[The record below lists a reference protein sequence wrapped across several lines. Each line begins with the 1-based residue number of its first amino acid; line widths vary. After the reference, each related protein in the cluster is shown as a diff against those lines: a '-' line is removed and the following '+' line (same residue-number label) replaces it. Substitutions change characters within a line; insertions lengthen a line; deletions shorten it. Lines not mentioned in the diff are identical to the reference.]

1 MNSQK
6 LFLFDFDG
14 VIVDGMKEYW
24 HSSLLTFEKFLNSS
38 DILIDKNLYK
48 QVSKTFIEMRPW
60 VKYGWEMLIIVHEII
75 KKESPLNLKNKSD
88 FLNKYHQNCQKILLD
103 NSWITEDLQKSL
115 DDARRYQIDKDFDNW
130 IKLHSPF
137 YEVLNIIEKIKKEK
151 IKTGIITTKGKVF
164 ATKILEK
171 LNVFPELIFGYESGT
186 KVEIASRL
194 SKDYEIIGFVEDRK
208 KTLIDIKQNDLTKN
222 IPCYL
227 ADWGYLKNIDRT
239 HLPYEIKLLKLKNL
253 EELLAI

>member
-38 DILIDKNLYK
+38 DILIDKNLYN